1 MRAIISRFSGNK
13 NSKAG
18 KPRVVV
24 MFTMI
29 IPVLVFLFS
38 AANLYAGDLH
48 NTAASAFITP
58 ASELTYD
65 EMAAPQP
72 LAIASNSLLS
82 FSIPQ
87 NEFVRLSVFNTS
99 GREITV
105 LINDYKK
112 AGDFSAD
119 LNKAKLTK
127 GTYYYR
133 LVVGKYKEIRRLDII
148 K

>member
-1 MRAIISRFSGNK
+1 MKAIKSRNNVNRK
-13 NSKAG
+13 
-18 KPRVVV
+18 
-24 MFTMI
+24 FTVL
-29 IPVLVFLFS
+29 IPVLLFLFS
-38 AANLYAGDLH
+38 SVSLFAGDLH

-72 LAIASNSLLS
+72 LVIASNSLLS

-99 GREITV
+99 GREIAV
-105 LINDYKK
+105 LVNDYKK

-127 GTYYYR
+127 GTYFYR
-133 LVVGKYKEIRRLDII
+133 LVIGKYKEIRRLEII

>member
-1 MRAIISRFSGNK
+1 MKAIESRNNVNRK
-13 NSKAG
+13 
-18 KPRVVV
+18 
-24 MFTMI
+24 FTVL
-29 IPVLVFLFS
+29 IPALLFLFTS
-38 AANLYAGDLH
+38 VSLLAGDLH
-48 NTAASAFITP
+48 NGAAGAFITP
-58 ASELTYD
+58 PAELSWD
-65 EMAAPQP
+65 EMSAPQP

-99 GREITV
+99 GREIAV

-127 GTYYYR
+127 GTYFYR
-133 LVVGKYKEIRRLDII
+133 LVVGKYKEVRRLDII